1 MLFRIALSN
10 IRRAGRDYLVY
21 FLTLA
26 LAVTVFYAFNTISF
40 QVDIAGVGSKNPGMG
55 TLLGSI
61 ISGLT
66 IFLAFVMGFLL
77 VYANNYIMRRRKREF
92 GLYQVLGM
100 SRGQVA
106 RIMTLETIFVSFAAL
121 IVGIVLGI
129 ALSQIMVFFTASIF
143 KTQIAS
149 FHFFIS
155 FQALITT
162 VGCMIAI
169 FLVTLIFNLR
179 VVRKAKV
186 IDLMS
191 ANRRNETIKVRNAWV
206 SAVIFIIGA
215 VAIGIAYARLLK
227 DGLPVDGTTEEM
239 NAFFLTTGIVVVGTI
254 LFFYGFSGFLLKALQ
269 ATKGLYWRGLNMV
282 TLRQLSARVNT
293 VSLSMAVISMI
304 LFLALTAVSTG
315 MSLADVMNNSVER
328 GTPVDY
334 SRTLVY
340 LGDDSAAE
348 MNEMAATDPDG
359 APTYAVADNPIDIME
374 ASKND
379 VVNPDTPDAQSF
391 DLSKIAGSYVQV
403 NTYDSTPRGATMPLI
418 TLKDLCDMTGSPLPA
433 GTESSDVTSLGLLV
447 VKESNYNEYLRFR
460 GMDEINLHS
469 NGYLILSDMGGD
481 LQNIYNKILSQH
493 TELTLGGHT
502 LTPIADSVPADASVF
517 INAMMGMN
525 SGTIVL
531 PDSLVDA
538 LNLPLY
544 NSYLLLNYADNVS
557 TEEGDEYISEYRSY
571 GEGVKDASGNV
582 VGTWGTEASRTQTY
596 ESLDSMNGL
605 ISYLAIYIGFVLVL
619 ACAAILTIQQL
630 SGVAEASS
638 NYRILAE
645 LGTATSQ
652 MHHSI
657 FAQQTIFFLFPL
669 AIGAAHSAI
678 ALSVIVKL
686 VSLFGGLTIA
696 GSAGM
701 TVAIFLVAYG
711 GYFLLTYAMSKG
723 IVRDAVH
730 LRHSL

>member
-1 MLFRIALSN
+1 
-10 IRRAGRDYLVY
+10 
-21 FLTLA
+21 
-26 LAVTVFYAFNTISF
+26 
-40 QVDIAGVGSKNPGMG
+40 
-55 TLLGSI
+55 
-61 ISGLT
+61 
-66 IFLAFVMGFLL
+66 
-77 VYANNYIMRRRKREF
+77 
-92 GLYQVLGM
+92 
-100 SRGQVA
+100 
-106 RIMTLETIFVSFAAL
+106 
-121 IVGIVLGI
+121 
-129 ALSQIMVFFTASIF
+129 
-143 KTQIAS
+143 
-149 FHFFIS
+149 
-155 FQALITT
+155 
-162 VGCMIAI
+162 
-169 FLVTLIFNLR
+169 
-179 VVRKAKV
+179 
-186 IDLMS
+186 
-191 ANRRNETIKVRNAWV
+191 
-206 SAVIFIIGA
+206 
-215 VAIGIAYARLLK
+215 
-227 DGLPVDGTTEEM
+227 
-239 NAFFLTTGIVVVGTI
+239 
-254 LFFYGFSGFLLKALQ
+254 
-269 ATKGLYWRGLNMV
+269 
-282 TLRQLSARVNT
+282 
-293 VSLSMAVISMI
+293 
-304 LFLALTAVSTG
+304 
-315 MSLADVMNNSVER
+315 
-328 GTPVDY
+328 
-334 SRTLVY
+334 
-340 LGDDSAAE
+340 
-348 MNEMAATDPDG
+348 
-359 APTYAVADNPIDIME
+359 
-374 ASKND
+374 
-379 VVNPDTPDAQSF
+379 
-391 DLSKIAGSYVQV
+391 
-403 NTYDSTPRGATMPLI
+403 
-418 TLKDLCDMTGSPLPA
+418 MTGSPLPA

>member
-1 MLFRIALSN
+1 
-10 IRRAGRDYLVY
+10 
-21 FLTLA
+21 
-26 LAVTVFYAFNTISF
+26 
-40 QVDIAGVGSKNPGMG
+40 
-55 TLLGSI
+55 
-61 ISGLT
+61 
-66 IFLAFVMGFLL
+66 
-77 VYANNYIMRRRKREF
+77 
-92 GLYQVLGM
+92 
-100 SRGQVA
+100 
-106 RIMTLETIFVSFAAL
+106 
-121 IVGIVLGI
+121 
-129 ALSQIMVFFTASIF
+129 
-143 KTQIAS
+143 
-149 FHFFIS
+149 
-155 FQALITT
+155 
-162 VGCMIAI
+162 
-169 FLVTLIFNLR
+169 
-179 VVRKAKV
+179 
-186 IDLMS
+186 
-191 ANRRNETIKVRNAWV
+191 
-206 SAVIFIIGA
+206 
-215 VAIGIAYARLLK
+215 
-227 DGLPVDGTTEEM
+227 
-239 NAFFLTTGIVVVGTI
+239 
-254 LFFYGFSGFLLKALQ
+254 
-269 ATKGLYWRGLNMV
+269 
-282 TLRQLSARVNT
+282 
-293 VSLSMAVISMI
+293 
-304 LFLALTAVSTG
+304 
-315 MSLADVMNNSVER
+315 
-328 GTPVDY
+328 
-334 SRTLVY
+334 
-340 LGDDSAAE
+340 
-348 MNEMAATDPDG
+348 
-359 APTYAVADNPIDIME
+359 
-374 ASKND
+374 
-379 VVNPDTPDAQSF
+379 
-391 DLSKIAGSYVQV
+391 
-403 NTYDSTPRGATMPLI
+403 
-418 TLKDLCDMTGSPLPA
+418 
-433 GTESSDVTSLGLLV
+433 
-447 VKESNYNEYLRFR
+447 
-460 GMDEINLHS
+460 MDEINLHS